1 MMYILSFTFHM
12 WFTVG
17 VHQLNVIRYNCKQ
30 LSVKGVVVILLQHI
44 L

>member
-1 MMYILSFTFHM
+1 MMYILSFTFQM

-17 VHQLNVIRYNCKQ
+17 RHQVYVIRYNCKQ
-30 LSVKGVVVILLQHI
+30 LSVKSVVVILLQHI